1 MKRMG
6 TLSSRFIF
14 GFILII
20 VIPASIINST
30 LYLYLKEQY
39 KVEHAD
45 KTLNNMEYMSNAIE
59 AELKR
64 LRLKTSM
71 MVSDDKMIRL
81 IDKWNNEEDIIM
93 KRELEFDLDRYISKR
108 FDYLYEIDSAY
119 FLMKDKGYFSY
130 KGKYDIDENYIRNN
144 DWYLELINQYQLK
157 AVNSN
162 ADNQFSIAAGISHST
177 LHTIVPLP
185 ENLEMLLVNYD
196 TYVFHGISSELEED
210 YSGEILIFDDY
221 GNVMV
226 SSQESNANKNI
237 SDFPNIKKN
246 CFDYNGESNTFIN
259 DDNKIVISHKTSHS
273 GWLIVNI
280 TDYNTLMKEIKETLF
295 LFNKIFAGMILL
307 FMIFSLI
314 FFRQIINAIRKLMKR
329 MKKAEKGNF
338 TDVDKLNGFG
348 EVKELEIAFDEMIHK
363 IDDLI
368 VERDMKEKERQE
380 EEIRALQAQI
390 NPHFIY
396 NTLNCIKLMAMMAQK
411 KNIEDMV
418 HAFMILLGGMFKDSK
433 MMITV
438 EEEIEYTKHYV
449 HIMNVRYAG
458 SFDVIWD
465 INEDI
470 LKNLTLKLMLQPI
483 IENAIIHGISQCEE
497 KGLITIKGY
506 IKDKDIIFKIID
518 NGKGIDPDKIKDLF
532 VDNKNENKRKVGIYN
547 VNKRIVLNFG
557 DEYGINVVSELKKYT
572 EVTVRV
578 PLIKG

>member
-1 MKRMG
+1 
-6 TLSSRFIF
+6 
-14 GFILII
+14 
-20 VIPASIINST
+20 
-30 LYLYLKEQY
+30 
-39 KVEHAD
+39 
-45 KTLNNMEYMSNAIE
+45 
-59 AELKR
+59 
-64 LRLKTSM
+64 
-71 MVSDDKMIRL
+71 
-81 IDKWNNEEDIIM
+81 
-93 KRELEFDLDRYISKR
+93 
-108 FDYLYEIDSAY
+108 
-119 FLMKDKGYFSY
+119 
-130 KGKYDIDENYIRNN
+130 
-144 DWYLELINQYQLK
+144 
-157 AVNSN
+157 
-162 ADNQFSIAAGISHST
+162 
-177 LHTIVPLP
+177 
-185 ENLEMLLVNYD
+185 
-196 TYVFHGISSELEED
+196 
-210 YSGEILIFDDY
+210 
-221 GNVMV
+221 
-226 SSQESNANKNI
+226 
-237 SDFPNIKKN
+237 
-246 CFDYNGESNTFIN
+246 
-259 DDNKIVISHKTSHS
+259 
-273 GWLIVNI
+273 
-280 TDYNTLMKEIKETLF
+280 MKE
-295 LFNKIFAGMILL
+295 
-307 FMIFSLI
+307 
-314 FFRQIINAIRKLMKR
+314 
-329 MKKAEKGNF
+329 AEKGNF
-338 TDVDKLNGFG
+338 TEVDKLNGFG

-368 VERDMKEKERQE
+368 VERDKKEKERQE

-418 HAFMILLGGMFKDSK
+418 YAFMILLGGMFKDSK

-465 INEDI
+465 IDEDI